1 MTDVSGHQTRIL
13 THLCKETYM
22 SATKFQR
29 KSVMRGN
36 SLPAS
41 PYNGKSL
48 KSAIANLIFL
58 SNLPLSSM

>member
-1 MTDVSGHQTRIL
+1 
-13 THLCKETYM
+13 M
-22 SATKFQR
+22 SATRFRR

-36 SLPAS
+36 SLPVS

-48 KSAIANLIFL
+48 KWAIAKLIFL